1 MGYHPGLTTAELTK
15 KHNITSDVIN
25 KDHKIETN
33 IEVRGEYLI
42 CLFLSEVNILRYK
55 QIKTKFKN
63 NHIIGLDGYPHYI
76 LEVMKLPKKY
86 IAET

>member
-1 MGYHPGLTTAELTK
+1 M
-15 KHNITSDVIN
+15 
-25 KDHKIETN
+25 
-33 IEVRGEYLI
+33 
-42 CLFLSEVNILRYK
+42 NILRYK

-86 IAET
+86 IAETWKNRNFKETSGKEQTRLVFLQIQEKGTNEQINRKG